1 MKKYHETIYKI
12 ILIFSVVINLF
23 LIVLMFFVLRDS
35 FSGNGEWFLEGRS
48 FWFFIGVILAY
59 SVLNCFLLLQIFK
72 RKKQT

>member
-1 MKKYHETIYKI
+1 MIKHQETIYKI

-23 LIVLMFFVLRDS
+23 LIVLMFFALRDS